1 MNILGRIPGSRRG
14 LLGLAAGFGAAALA
28 GPDLLTRALAAPA
41 LVAQTGSLDKVRFT
55 WNQSA
60 LCLISSA
67 VAQDDG
73 IFRKHGLDVDLLNF
87 GGSTDVMLET
97 IATGKADVGFGMILR
112 WLKPLEQG
120 FDVKLVAGIH
130 AGCSY
135 VVTTRASG
143 ITNIEGLR
151 GKTIGIADISGT
163 SRNLYAIMMQNAGMD
178 PERDVTWKAYPDDV
192 MPIAIAKGEIDAYV
206 AGDPVVY
213 YQVQA
218 SKGELFRLAS
228 NATGDWEARTCCV
241 LGIRGRLIRENPDV
255 ATRIRRAIL
264 EAAQV
269 THNNPD
275 RAVELALQYSPRQ
288 RTSNPEDV
296 RNMLQSLPYY
306 HQPIGDEFRAQV
318 LTYAQELKR
327 AGVLRPRTDPAQY
340 TDRIVASIPV

>member
-1 MNILGRIPGSRRG
+1 MTFSKFDRRT
-14 LLGLAAGFGAAALA
+14 LLRTAGFAGAVALLPEVA
-28 GPDLLTRALAAPA
+28 SRALAAPPQ
-41 LVAQTGSLDKVRFT
+41 VSQTGSFDKVRFT

-67 VAQDDG
+67 VARDDG
-73 IFRKHGLDVDLLNF
+73 IFRKHGLDVELLNF

-120 FDVKLVAGIH
+120 FDVKLVAGVH

-135 VVTTRASG
+135 LVTSRQSG
-143 ITNIEGLR
+143 ITTIDQLR
-151 GKTIGIADISGT
+151 GKNIGVADVSGT
-163 SRNLYAIMMQNAGMD
+163 SRNLYAIMMQNAGLD
-178 PERDVTWKAYPDDV
+178 PERDVNWKTFPDDV
-192 MPIAIAKGEIDAYV
+192 MPIAMEKGEIDAYV

-213 YQVQA
+213 YQILGSQG
-218 SKGELFRLAS
+218 KLFRLAS

-241 LGIRGRLIRENPDV
+241 LGIRGKLIREMPEI

-264 EAAQV
+264 EAAQA
-269 THNNPD
+269 THDNPD
-275 RAVELALQYSPRQ
+275 HAVDLALKYSPRQ
-288 RTSNPEDV
+288 RTSNPADV
-296 RNMLQSLPYY
+296 KAMLQSLPYY
-306 HQPIGDEFRAQV
+306 HQPIGEEFRAQV

-340 TDRIVASIPV
+340 TNRIVADIPV

>member
-1 MNILGRIPGSRRG
+1 MSTTPLRPGRRAV
-14 LLGLAAGFGAAALA
+14 LGLAATAAILPPVAM
-28 GPDLLTRALAAPA
+28 RALAAPTT
-41 LVAQTGSLDKVRFT
+41 VGQTGSLDKVRFT

-67 VAQDDG
+67 VAQEDG
-73 IFRKHGLDVDLLNF
+73 IFRKHGLDVELLNF

-135 VVTTRASG
+135 LVTSKASG
-143 ITNIEGLR
+143 ITGIEQLR
-151 GKTIGIADISGT
+151 GKNIGVADVSGT

-178 PERDVTWKAYPDDV
+178 PERDVNWKAYPDDV
-192 MPIAIAKGEIDAYV
+192 MPIAIEKGEIDAYV

-213 YQVQA
+213 YQLQA
-218 SKGELFRLAS
+218 SGGKLFTLAS
-228 NATGDWEARTCCV
+228 NATGDWESRTCCV
-241 LGIRGRLIRENPDV
+241 LGIRGKLIRENADI

-264 EAAQV
+264 EAAQS

-275 RAVELALQYSPRQ
+275 HAVDLALKYSPRQ
-288 RTSNPEDV
+288 RTTDPADV
-296 RNMLQSLPYY
+296 KAMLQSLPYY
-306 HQPIGDEFRAQV
+306 HQPIGDEFRHQV
-318 LTYAQELKR
+318 LAYAKELKR

-340 TDRIVASIPV
+340 TNRIIADIPV

>member
-1 MNILGRIPGSRRG
+1 MTVPPLAVARRRTLLRAAAG
-14 LLGLAAGFGAAALA
+14 LGLAGAL
-28 GPDLLTRALAAPA
+28 PLLAAPPV
-41 LVAQTGSLDKVRFT
+41 VAQTGSLDKVRFT

-67 VAQDDG
+67 VAQEDG
-73 IFRKHGLDVDLLNF
+73 IFRKHGLDVELINF

-120 FDVKLVAGIH
+120 FDVKLVAGVH

-135 VVTTRASG
+135 LVTSRASG
-143 ITNIEGLR
+143 ISSIEQLR
-151 GKTIGIADISGT
+151 GKTIGIADVSGT

-178 PERDVTWKAYPDDV
+178 PEKDVVWKAYPDDV
-192 MPIAIAKGEIDAYV
+192 MPIAMDKGEIDAYV
-206 AGDPVVY
+206 AGDPHVF
-213 YQVQA
+213 YQVQQ
-218 SKGELFRLAS
+218 SQGRLFRLAS

-241 LGIRGRLIRENPDV
+241 LGIRGKLIKQTPEI

-264 EAAQV
+264 EAAQA

-275 RAVELALQYSPRQ
+275 HAVELALKYSPRQ
-288 RTSNPEDV
+288 RTSNPQDV
-296 RNMLQSLPYY
+296 RDMLQSLPYY
-306 HQPIGDEFRAQV
+306 HQPIGAEFRAQV

-340 TDRIVASIPV
+340 TDRIIADIPV